1 MSIYKATSWGRTRRP
16 KQMVEDVPA
25 SRQAATSV
33 TPVAVAA
40 LSNTLAGTNAGEN
53 GYITEN
59 QRFLHLQI
67 EAGGTGDTV
76 SVYGY
81 NYAFGAWAVLYIP
94 VGTNGSTATTAEL
107 AYVEAKFTTITGKK
121 MVTIPL
127 RGVDRVA
134 FVHDGTLGDMV
145 LRAAMSTF

>member
-1 MSIYKATSWGRTRRP
+1 MSVLKATSWGRTRRP

-25 SRQAATSV
+25 SRQAAVAV
-33 TPVAVAA
+33 TPVAAAA
-40 LSNTLAGTNAGEN
+40 LSNTLAGSNAGEN

-67 EAGGTGDTV
+67 ENDGTDDTV

-107 AYVEAKFTTITGKK
+107 AYVEAKFTTIDGKK
-121 MVTIPL
+121 MLTIPL

>member
-16 KQMVEDVPA
+16 KQMVEDVPV
-25 SRQAATSV
+25 SRQTAVAV
-33 TPVAVAA
+33 TPVAAAA
-40 LSNTLAGTNAGEN
+40 LSNTLAGSNAGEN

-67 EAGGTGDTV
+67 EAGGTNDTV

-81 NYAFGAWAVLYIP
+81 NYAFGSWAVLYIP

-107 AYVEAKFTTITGKK
+107 AYVEAKFTTINGKK
-121 MVTIPL
+121 MLTIPL
-127 RGVDRVA
+127 RGVDRVG
-134 FVHDGTLGDMV
+134 FVHDGSLGDMV

>member
-1 MSIYKATSWGRTRRP
+1 MSVLKATSWGRTRRP
-16 KQMVEDVPA
+16 KQMVEDVPV
-25 SRQAATSV
+25 SRQAAVAV
-33 TPVAVAA
+33 TPVAAAA

-107 AYVEAKFTTITGKK
+107 AYVEAKFTTIDGKK
-121 MVTIPL
+121 MLTIPL

>member
-16 KQMVEDVPA
+16 KQMVEDVPV

-33 TPVAVAA
+33 TPVAAAA

-121 MVTIPL
+121 MLTIPL

>member
-1 MSIYKATSWGRTRRP
+1 MSVLKATSWGRTRRP
-16 KQMVEDVPA
+16 KDMVEDVPA
-25 SRQAATSV
+25 TRQSATSV
-33 TPVAVAA
+33 TPVAAAA

-67 EAGGTGDTV
+67 ENDGTDDTV
-76 SVYGY
+76 TVYGY
-81 NYAFGAWAVLYIP
+81 NYAFGSWAVLYIP
-94 VGTNGSTATTAEL
+94 VGVKDSSDTTAEL
-107 AYVEAKFTTITGKK
+107 AYVEAKFTTIDGKK

-134 FVHDGTLGDMV
+134 FVHDGTLNDMV